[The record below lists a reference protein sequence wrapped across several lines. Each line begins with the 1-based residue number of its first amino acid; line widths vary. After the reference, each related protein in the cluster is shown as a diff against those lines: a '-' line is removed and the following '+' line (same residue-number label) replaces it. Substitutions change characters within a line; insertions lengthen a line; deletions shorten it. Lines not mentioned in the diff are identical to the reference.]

1 MAASDAKKIIKWQG
15 SLTIEKADAL
25 KQEFLQ
31 AFDSAKE
38 ILLDISAIEDIDTAI
53 IQLIFSAGK
62 EAAKRGVKFQVDK
75 NISPAVMQFLK
86 LLNLELSVKQDG
98 Y

>member
-31 AFDSAKE
+31 AFDSANYNQNKKGN
-38 ILLDISAIEDIDTAI
+38 TK
-53 IQLIFSAGK
+53 IQGD
-62 EAAKRGVKFQVDK
+62 VW
-75 NISPAVMQFLK
+75 
-86 LLNLELSVKQDG
+86 
-98 Y
+98 

>member
-53 IQLIFSAGK
+53 IQLIFSA

-98 Y
+98 

>member
-1 MAASDAKKIIKWQG
+1 MAASDAM
-15 SLTIEKADAL
+15 

-98 Y
+98 